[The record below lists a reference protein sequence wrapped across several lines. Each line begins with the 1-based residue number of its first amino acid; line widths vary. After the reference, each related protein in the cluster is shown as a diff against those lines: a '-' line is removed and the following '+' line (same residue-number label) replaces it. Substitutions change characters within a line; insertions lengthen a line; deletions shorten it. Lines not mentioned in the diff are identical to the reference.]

1 MLTSFLNATQGNKF
15 KEIQDS
21 VDGIV
26 RSGYSAAQILSQL
39 HDLIV
44 DDASLHTKQK
54 ASLTLQLSQTDKA
67 LVDGSDEQLQ
77 LMNLA
82 CRMGSIMTAAV

>member
-1 MLTSFLNATQGNKF
+1 MANEWQF
-15 KEIQDS
+15 KEIQEAVDS
-21 VDGIV
+21 IV
-26 RSGYSAAQILSQL
+26 RSGYSAGQILSQL

-44 DDASLHTKQK
+44 EDGALRTKQK

-82 CRMGSIMTAAV
+82 CRMGAILAAPVM